1 VTNQAHDLDEIAR
14 KQVLMKLI
22 DHRRQ
27 IEDLITMLMG
37 ANPEYRRF
45 VDRYN
50 HGSVLSVREL
60 RNYDVPTPD
69 PTRSSNASA
78 SHRPPTQGSPLNGS
92 LPGWARVAVT
102 GSF

>member
-69 PTRSSNASA
+69 PDEVIERFGVAPAPDTGE
-78 SHRPPTQGSPLNGS
+78 PPEWFTS
-92 LPGWARVAVT
+92 RV
-102 GSF
+102 G

>member
-1 VTNQAHDLDEIAR
+1 MSIQAHDLDEIAR

-37 ANPEYRRF
+37 SNPEYRRF

-50 HGSVLSVREL
+50 HGSTLSVREL
-60 RNYDVPTPD
+60 RNYDVEILTPEEVMDRYGVAPADDSGD
-69 PTRSSNASA
+69 P
-78 SHRPPTQGSPLNGS
+78 PK
-92 LPGWARVAVT
+92 WYARKF
-102 GSF
+102 G